1 MQGKTDKAVG
11 CSFVPEYI
19 VDDLLALK
27 SMPSPLLCVVLTVAI
42 EIALFSDVGELKQ
55 PVAVP
60 IFSVRTEAKSQKRP
74 VMFGDQT

>member
-27 SMPSPLLCVVLTVAI
+27 SMPSPDEPTVSI
-42 EIALFSDVGELKQ
+42 GLVDETALD
-55 PVAVP
+55 
-60 IFSVRTEAKSQKRP
+60 
-74 VMFGDQT
+74 